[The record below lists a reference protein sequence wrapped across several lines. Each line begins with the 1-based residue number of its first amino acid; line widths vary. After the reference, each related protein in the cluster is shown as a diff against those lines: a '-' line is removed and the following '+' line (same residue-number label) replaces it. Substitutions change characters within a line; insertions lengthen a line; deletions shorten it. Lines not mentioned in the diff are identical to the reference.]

1 MFRGLLACLA
11 IGGVLAAL
19 PVAGADAQS
28 NPLSRLVGRDAERQ
42 AGSVWFERADGRGRF
57 IFDRTGRPALILPEG
72 SDEVIAVYPAR
83 ASGGGE
89 VWQSDTGR
97 VVLRFSNLGGATY
110 FPPDA
115 PDGVIAD
122 PVGEARL
129 IAAEPASAEELQ
141 RAARRMVDS
150 LASRARRE
158 VSAEVLDAGPGANAY
173 IIDAMRMVARA
184 ADDTPRRALRDLEV
198 VRIGIGEAPR
208 ADYSAGVLDI
218 SVNPAMG
225 YGGRPSSGLI
235 QRELERAG

>member
-141 RAARRMVDS
+141 RAARRMV
-150 LASRARRE
+150 
-158 VSAEVLDAGPGANAY
+158 
-173 IIDAMRMVARA
+173 ARA